1 MQVVVFLVH
10 LARDATRRLEGLARH
25 RSNHFVHVGGL
36 GFLHGLLPHI
46 DTDVSGFHRVVG
58 QGLVLVTRNALG
70 LGVVT
75 PLLDECGVVRVL
87 DAHEV
92 VPCSEVPHQRLGVHT
107 TQLFFTHRE
116 GDDRNVLC
124 LQAGVTQLFVERNV
138 GITIDGGDHGRL
150 ATGGKLLHIGHDGL
164 VIRVAEGGVFL
175 IDVSVLHTLAL
186 EIRTQDLV
194 GGAGVDIVGTEQHPA
209 LGATAVGTHQI
220 VHRRN
225 SLLIGRGTGI
235 EHILGKLFAFILHRV
250 EQQAVELFHH
260 R

>member
-1 MQVVVFLVH
+1 M
-10 LARDATRRLEGLARH
+10 
-25 RSNHFVHVGGL
+25 
-36 GFLHGLLPHI
+36 
-46 DTDVSGFHRVVG
+46 
-58 QGLVLVTRNALG
+58 TRNALG

-92 VPCSEVPHQRLGVHT
+92 VPCSEVPHQRLSVHT

-124 LQAGVTQLFVERNV
+124 LQAGVTQLFVERHV
-138 GITIDGGDHGRL
+138 GITIDGGNDRRL
-150 ATGGKLLHIGHDGL
+150 ATGSELLHVSHDGL
-164 VIRVAEGGVFL
+164 VIGVTKGCVFLVDIGVF
-175 IDVSVLHTLAL
+175 HALAL
-186 EIRTQDLV
+186 EVGAQNLV

-235 EHILGKLFAFILHRV
+235 EHVLGKLFAFILHRV
-250 EQQAVELFHH
+250 EQQAVEFFHH
-260 R
+260 RQHRLA